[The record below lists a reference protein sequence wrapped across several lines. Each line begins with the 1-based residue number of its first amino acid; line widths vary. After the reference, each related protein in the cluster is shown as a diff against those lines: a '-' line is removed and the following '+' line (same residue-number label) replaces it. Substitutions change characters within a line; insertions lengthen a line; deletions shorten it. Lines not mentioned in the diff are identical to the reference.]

1 MSWAFQASLPRFLT
15 VALSPVAGAQD
26 KIASL
31 RYRNQV
37 ISESIAELEERVAR
51 NASELESMSHLHDD
65 DYDELDNASS
75 PSAGVLDVT
84 DADIERELKEIR
96 ELERRKRNL
105 EDRVNG
111 MERDLGG
118 LS

>member
-1 MSWAFQASLPRFLT
+1 
-15 VALSPVAGAQD
+15 
-26 KIASL
+26 
-31 RYRNQV
+31 
-37 ISESIAELEERVAR
+37 
-51 NASELESMSHLHDD
+51 MSHLHDD
-65 DYDELDNASS
+65 DYDELDNAGS
-75 PSAGVLDVT
+75 PSARVLDVT

-111 MERDLGG
+111 MERDLGS